1 MMISKQM
8 KMNNNTSKIAFC
20 IATIILLVT
29 FVPRFIDIHYELPY
43 YSIDENEVVEMAVSF
58 MGGDFNYRFY
68 KYGPLTSY
76 ILSIIYYGVYLG
88 ERLFSDVTLNSF
100 VQRIFFE
107 KRTLFYFIARL
118 LNVFFNLLFIL
129 LVFKYCLRFFN
140 SWTLWLAV
148 GLAALPLG
156 ELLSNFWIRVDT
168 LQALCAFTSFY
179 FIMSYYDINR
189 HRADS
194 KKNDWKKD
202 KAFKNLIFSGLFAG
216 FSVAAKPIPGSIII
230 PVIVF
235 IFILSS
241 KKISP
246 LYFFALMAVI
256 FLGNF
261 IGNPYSILNISKF
274 INYNLSSITGEAKRS
289 FLVGYNITRF
299 AKNWGWPLT
308 LAFSSF
314 IIGVFQKKDKI
325 LRLTCIFPI
334 LYFSVFA
341 LVPARNYFYIALVP
355 YLAIVIARVV
365 VLGCEKYL
373 RDKSPAKQIVM
384 ISVGIIL
391 AVFPVYKSIAKSVY
405 YRSYNEYCCAAA
417 GRWIKENIP
426 SKSSF
431 LFYGF
436 YTNLPFLIDF
446 DISYH
451 ANLAEY
457 FMYHRRENEWWVD
470 QYIQAFEK
478 KIQAGCP
485 TYRIRKIRQNYQSDK
500 ELTNFLIYCKKKKIQ
515 YVVLNSHE
523 HQSWER
529 RAWLLIAFNEDN
541 GYRGGNVRI
550 YKII

>member
-1 MMISKQM
+1 MSKQM
-8 KMNNNTSKIAFC
+8 KMNNNKSKIAFC
-20 IATIILLVT
+20 IAAIILLVT

-58 MGGDFNYRFY
+58 MGGDFDYRFY

-76 ILSIIYYGVYLG
+76 VLSGIYYGVYLG
-88 ERLFSDVTLNSF
+88 ERLFSKVTFDSF

-107 KRTLFYFIARL
+107 KRNQFYFLARL
-118 LNVFFNLLFIL
+118 LNFFFNLLLIL
-129 LVFKYCLRFFN
+129 LVFKYCLRFFD

-168 LQALCAFTSFY
+168 LQALCAFAAFY

-194 KKNDWKKD
+194 KKKYKKKD
-202 KAFKNLIFSGLFAG
+202 KAFKNLILAGLFAG

-230 PVIVF
+230 PVVLF
-235 IFILSS
+235 IFIVSS

-246 LYFFALMAVI
+246 LYFFALIAVI

-274 INYNLSSITGEAKRS
+274 VNYNLSSITGEAKRS
-289 FLVGYNITRF
+289 FLLGYNITRF
-299 AKNWGWPLT
+299 FNVWGWTLT
-308 LAFSSF
+308 LAGFSCF
-314 IIGVFQKKDKI
+314 IIGIFQKKDKI

-334 LYFSVFA
+334 LYFGIFA
-341 LVPARNYFYIALVP
+341 FLPARNYFYIALVP
-355 YLAIVIARVV
+355 YLAIVVARVL

-373 RDKSPAKQIVM
+373 RDKSPTKQIVM
-384 ISVGIIL
+384 ITVGIIL
-391 AVFPVYKSIAKSVY
+391 AIFPVYKSIAKSVY
-405 YRSYNEYCCAAA
+405 YRSYNEYCCTAAE
-417 GRWIKENIP
+417 RWIKENILAG
-426 SKSSF
+426 SSF
-431 LFYGF
+431 LFYGY
-436 YTNLPFLIDF
+436 YTNLPFLIDSN
-446 DISYH
+446 ISRH

-457 FMYHRRENEWWVD
+457 FMYHRRENEWWVG

-478 KIQAGCP
+478 KIQSGCP
-485 TYRIRKIRQNYQSDK
+485 TYRIIKIRQHYKSNK
-500 ELTNFLIYCKKKKIQ
+500 ESVNFLVYCKRNKIQ
-515 YVVLNSHE
+515 YVVLNSYE

-529 RAWLLIAFNEDN
+529 RVRLLAAFNKEN
-541 GYRGGNVRI
+541 GYRGCNVRI
-550 YKII
+550 YQII